1 MTPQQLERL
10 RAARTGHLATCSRDG
25 RPHSVPVC
33 FIWNGQELV
42 IPLDEKPKTVPARR
56 LRRVRNLKENP
67 QACLVIDHYEE
78 AWERLWFVM
87 VEGAGRVEALT
98 SEEVR
103 LLREKY
109 PQYRTMQLEE
119 AIRLQPART
128 VGWEAQ

>member
-1 MTPQQLERL
+1 MDEQLERL
-10 RAARTGHLATCSRDG
+10 RGARVGHLATCSRDG
-25 RPHSVPVC
+25 RPHCVPVC
-33 FIWNGQELV
+33 FVWTGQEIL
-42 IPLDEKPKTVPARR
+42 IPLDEKPKSVPIRQ

-67 QACLVIDHYEE
+67 EACLVIDHYEE

-87 VEGAGRVEALT
+87 VEGTGRVGAL
-98 SEEVR
+98 SVEEVR

-109 PQYRTMQLEE
+109 PQYRTMQLVE